1 MTLSPDPLAPDTIS
15 AVDVRPT
22 LLEPTPSQEGIWLA
36 ERARPDTTTNH
47 VSSARRF
54 RGALDPLALRRALEQ
69 LAARHD
75 ALRLRVTTVDGMPQL
90 VCDESSTP
98 RLDVVTARDADAL
111 TTVVRV
117 AVDRPFDLTRAPL
130 FRATLVETGPS
141 EWVLVLCAH
150 QLVVDAESIPA
161 LWHDLLALY
170 DAARSAHAPSL
181 PDAPSFVSW
190 VQAYRARVD
199 GGHFD
204 AQRSFWTARLARPV
218 PKLNWPAPD
227 ADDARLTTQVAL
239 PPRVHQAM
247 QDLDARGVAPLVV
260 VAAALSGVLYR
271 YSGEVDIALGTP
283 WRLTPGASSDAPSV
297 GSFVNLV
304 VLRGTVNGSASFASL
319 LADTAQVVSAA
330 GANGEYPFTR
340 LVEALGHLRAS
351 RREPLFHAWLS
362 CERVDAARTRPDSF
376 VSMDELPLDRPPTTL
391 SDIAVHLRWSDDSAT
406 LQLDVDAGTI
416 TRDLAEPLLSHVLEF
431 LEGGLTMPATP
442 IDAVPLVPRAEHDR
456 LIADFAGPQRE
467 PAFPTIVQAL
477 AAHRPANAARVAVT
491 QGDESLTYQALWDAA
506 GTVARALRARG
517 MHTGSVV
524 GVSVARRPALLA
536 TLLGIWR
543 AGAVFVPL
551 DPRFPTDRLAFMA
564 TDAGCTVVVADTA
577 LAWLSDTVRVVT
589 PQTLLADGETL
600 DGDNDLHAWQPAA
613 TDLAYLMYTSG
624 STGRP
629 KGVAVS
635 HAALANLLH
644 SMALEPGISASDVL
658 LAVTTLSFD
667 IAGLELWAPLMQ
679 GARVELATD
688 DELLDPTALMR
699 RMDRSGATMMQATPS
714 TWRMLLA
721 AHWPGRLRRIL
732 CGGEAF
738 PIDLV
743 EPLCARADAVWNLY
757 GPTETTI
764 WSTAAR
770 ITPST
775 ARIRVP
781 IGRPIDNTRVYV
793 MDSHGRLMPR
803 GAVGELWIAGDGVA
817 LGYHGLPELSATR
830 FVADPFVPGAR
841 AYRTGDLGRWTADG
855 ELLHLG
861 RLDDQLKVSGYRI
874 EPGEIESVLATV
886 PAIQQA
892 VATVSG
898 PATDARLVAYVVY
911 RAEAGRR
918 PSASELRRL
927 LRERLPDYMIPAMI
941 VELSEVPLT
950 PNGKVDRRALP
961 DPFATAS
968 RGVRPFEVPENDV
981 ERKIA
986 KVWRD
991 VLGVA
996 HVSRHDNF
1004 FELGGHSLVAVRAV
1018 WQLERDHA
1026 IVIDPRSMFF
1036 GSLAQLAE
1044 SAR

>member
-1 MTLSPDPLAPDTIS
+1 L
-15 AVDVRPT
+15 
-22 LLEPTPSQEGIWLA
+22 QEGIWLA
-36 ERARPDTTTNH
+36 ERAQPGTTTNH

-54 RGALDPLALRRALEQ
+54 RGALDPLALRRALEE

-90 VCDESSTP
+90 VCDATSTP
-98 RLDVVTARDADAL
+98 RLDVVAARDADAL
-111 TTVVRV
+111 DTLIRV

-141 EWVLVLCAH
+141 EWALVLCAH
-150 QLVVDAESIPA
+150 QLVVDAESMPV

-170 DAARSAHAPSL
+170 DAARSANAPSL

-199 GGHFD
+199 DGQLD
-204 AQRSFWTARLARPV
+204 AQRSFWTTQLARPV
-218 PKLNWPAPD
+218 PTLNWPAPD
-227 ADDARLTTQVAL
+227 ADEARITTQVAL

-247 QDLDARGVAPLVV
+247 RDLEAYGVSPFVV

-271 YSGEVDIALGTP
+271 FSGEVDIAIGTP
-283 WRLTPGASSDAPSV
+283 WRLTPHASSGAPAV

-304 VLRGTVNGSASFASL
+304 VLRSTVDGTAAFSSL
-319 LADTAQVVSAA
+319 MADTQQVVTAA
-330 GANGEYPFTR
+330 GANGDYPFTR
-340 LVEALGHLRAS
+340 LVEALGPLRAS
-351 RREPLFHAWLS
+351 RRERPFHAWLS
-362 CERVDAARTRPDSF
+362 CERIDAAGARPDPF
-376 VSMDELPLDRPPTTL
+376 LSMDALPLDRPPTTL
-391 SDIAVHLRWSDDSAT
+391 SEIAVHLRWSDDSAT
-406 LQLDVDAGTI
+406 LHLDVDAGTI
-416 TRDLAEPLLSHVLEF
+416 TRDLAEPLLSYVLEF
-431 LEGGLTMPATP
+431 LEAGVTMPSTP
-442 IDAVPLVPRAEHDR
+442 IDAVPLVPRAEHER
-456 LIADFAGPQRE
+456 LITDFAGPQRA
-467 PAFPTIVQAL
+467 PAFPTIVQAI
-477 AAHRPANAARVAVT
+477 ASQRSANAARDAVT
-491 QGDESLTYQALWDAA
+491 QGDESLTYQALWDSA

-517 MHTGSVV
+517 MQRGSVV
-524 GVSVARRPALLA
+524 GVSMARRPALLA

-543 AGAVFVPL
+543 AGAAFVPL

-564 TDAGCTVVVADTA
+564 TDAGCELVVADTA
-577 LAWLSDTVRVVT
+577 LTWLSDTVTVVT
-589 PQTLLADGETL
+589 PPILLAAGASP
-600 DGDNDLHAWQPAA
+600 DGDNDLHAWQPVA

-635 HAALANLLH
+635 HAALENLLQ
-644 SMALEPGISASDVL
+644 SMTLEPGISANDVL

-699 RMDRSGATMMQATPS
+699 RMDRSGATIMQATPS

-738 PIDLV
+738 PSDLV

-775 ARIRVP
+775 ASVRVP

-793 MDSHGRLMPR
+793 MDSRARLMPR
-803 GAVGELWIAGDGVA
+803 GAVGELWIAGEGVA
-817 LGYHGLPELSATR
+817 LGYHGLPDLSATR
-830 FVADPFVPGAR
+830 FLADPFVPGAR
-841 AYRTGDLGRWTADG
+841 AYRTGDLGRWTSDG

-861 RLDDQLKVSGYRI
+861 RLDNQLKVSGYRI

-886 PAIQQA
+886 PTIQQA

-898 PATDARLVAYVVY
+898 PSTDARLVAYVVY

-941 VELSEVPLT
+941 VELPDVPLT
-950 PNGKVDRRALP
+950 PNGKVDRRSLP

-968 RGVRPFEVPENDV
+968 RGVRPFEAPDTDV
-981 ERKIA
+981 ERTIA

-1026 IVIDPRSMFF
+1026 IIIDPRSMFF